1 MFIKFTAT
9 VTSIVSNIASVD
21 MTELQEAEENTNAIS
36 NILMA
41 YETQLNNV
49 EVAEGEPFDVA
60 EQNIAVQVLSHS
72 SPNHVISKDYY
83 RIHPVTIRYGSLKR
97 MPFCNKSLYL
107 YLVAV

>member
-1 MFIKFTAT
+1 M
-9 VTSIVSNIASVD
+9 TSIVSNIASVD
-21 MTELQEAEENTNAIS
+21 MTELQEAEQTTNAIS

-72 SPNHVISKDYY
+72 SPNPVVSKAYY
-83 RIHPVTIRYGSLKR
+83 RIHPFTVCKG
-97 MPFCNKSLYL
+97 F
-107 YLVAV
+107 